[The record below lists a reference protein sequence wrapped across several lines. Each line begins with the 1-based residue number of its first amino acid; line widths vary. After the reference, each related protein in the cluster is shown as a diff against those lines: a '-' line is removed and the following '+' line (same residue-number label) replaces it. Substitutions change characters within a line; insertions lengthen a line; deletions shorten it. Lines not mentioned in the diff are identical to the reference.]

1 MTVRHPAWREFEGTC
16 AWANDGTQAAL
27 LGLDLALEHLDE
39 VPSARRLFML
49 PDIVQAEEAERL
61 NLPVAEVEE
70 ELRKAE
76 SQVAAMAIPF
86 AIAVL
91 SNFLAVT
98 LETFNSAGVGVTA
111 EDPTEMQLG
120 KLRDTL
126 TAHCKVAVR
135 TPTRQLLDFVQRL
148 RNDIVHSGG
157 RVSQKLVDR
166 WADLGT
172 QEREFWEKV
181 TGGAPRLNLD
191 EPVVLGRKEV
201 YVSWS
206 LIRGYAREVND
217 SMAARLPREAW
228 ARIAAED
235 FEQEWPTKLA
245 DRTRKPK
252 YAARYARTR
261 FGDLKLTEEE
271 LKPFL

>member
-1 MTVRHPAWREFEGTC
+1 
-16 AWANDGTQAAL
+16 L
-27 LGLDLALEHLDE
+27 LGLDLALEHLDGI
-39 VPSARRLFML
+39 PSARRLFLL
-49 PDIVQAEEAERL
+49 PEVVGADEAERL
-61 NLPVAEVEE
+61 NLPVAHVEE
-70 ELRKAE
+70 KLRKAE
-76 SQVAAMAIPF
+76 GQVAAMGIPF

-91 SNFLAVT
+91 SDFLAVA
-98 LETFNSAGVGVTA
+98 LETFNAAGIGVTG

-126 TAHCKVAVR
+126 AAHCKVVVGAPAR
-135 TPTRQLLDFVQRL
+135 RLLDFVQRL

-157 RVSQKLVDR
+157 RASQKLLDR
-166 WADLGT
+166 WSDLGT
-172 QEREFWEKV
+172 EERQFWERV
-181 TGGAPRLNLD
+181 TGGTPSLILD
-191 EPVVLGRKEV
+191 EPVVLGRREV
-201 YVSWS
+201 YVTWS

-217 SMAARLPREAW
+217 SMATNLPRDAW

-245 DRTRKPK
+245 DRIRKPK
-252 YAARYARTR
+252 YGARYARTR